1 MGDQSGG
8 IVILIGVAALRICVH
23 GKSTSGRSIQAR
35 QSASR
40 SRDYLFSK
48 DNWRAT
54 IHATVVLRQAFV
66 CTWIFIAMRIK
77 SARLRAPMRSI
88 THDR

>member
-1 MGDQSGG
+1 MHKSAIADGRRA
-8 IVILIGVAALRICVH
+8 LCIGTAK
-23 GKSTSGRSIQAR
+23 G
-35 QSASR
+35 ASR
-40 SRDYLFSK
+40 TPVRVDGQLVFINVPMILRAAGDRWMLRRLFYVKRS
-48 DNWRAT
+48 
-54 IHATVVLRQAFV
+54 L